1 MASFDDVCCCLLI
14 FVIVGG
20 HVKADAYTRLVRWER
35 LFDDL
40 EAQIEADASRELA
53 SEVADRTRRERAQ
66 LALADR
72 FTALLDGAPV
82 EVRVAGV
89 GAVRGVVSGAGPQW
103 VLLDQRAAGVPGQRG
118 LGGGGAAGADRPVL
132 VAMTAVR
139 AVVGLAGARTSGAV
153 AKGFGIGAAL
163 RAVSRDR
170 AVVDVVDVD
179 GSVVTGTLDVVG
191 QDLVEVAE
199 HPADLP
205 RRVENVVR
213 VVAVPFTAL
222 AVVRRR

>member
-1 MASFDDVCCCLLI
+1 M
-14 FVIVGG
+14 
-20 HVKADAYTRLVRWER
+20 RWER

-40 EAQIEADASRELA
+40 EAQLAADAARELTA
-53 SEVADRTRRERAQ
+53 EVADRTRRERAQ
-66 LALADR
+66 VALVDR
-72 FTALLDGAPV
+72 LTALVDGPAV
-82 EVRVAGV
+82 ELRVAGV
-89 GAVRGVVSGAGPQW
+89 GAVRGVVVGAGVEW
-103 VLLDQRAAGVPGQRG
+103 VLVDQRHGAGQDPRGSATARWGDGGLDPVPP
-118 LGGGGAAGADRPVL
+118 DRPVL
-132 VAMTAVR
+132 VATTALR
-139 AVVGLAGARTSGAV
+139 AVVGLAGARTPGAV
-153 AKGFGIGAAL
+153 AKGFGLGAAL

-179 GSVVTGTLDVVG
+179 GTVVTGTLDAVG

-205 RRVENVVR
+205 RRAEHVLR